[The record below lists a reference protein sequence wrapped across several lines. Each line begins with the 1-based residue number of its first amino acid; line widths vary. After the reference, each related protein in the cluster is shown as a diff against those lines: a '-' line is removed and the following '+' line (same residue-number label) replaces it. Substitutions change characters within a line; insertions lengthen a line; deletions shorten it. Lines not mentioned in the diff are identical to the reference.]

1 MRIVILT
8 FILLLSG
15 WVEAQQISVK
25 SFRKLE
31 NDLSARGKEGRTD
44 QNGDKCAIIKV
55 VTTESGFVFEPD
67 ALGLAGSVRKTG
79 EIWLY
84 VPYGARRLTVKHD
97 KLGILRDYL
106 YPERIEKACVY
117 ELVLTTGRIVTT
129 VEEEISGQWLVI
141 TADPPEAAVYI
152 DDVYEATT
160 EGIVQK
166 FVSLGRHNYRVDH
179 ALYHPEAGQVE
190 VSAGQKAEL
199 EIQLKPAFGYIEVSS
214 KPEPGARV
222 IIDGK
227 EVGVTPYRSEALTR
241 GEHRIEVL
249 KALYQPVQK
258 IITVK
263 DGETVQAVMELAANY
278 GEVRLEALPEAELW
292 VNNEQKGKGQW
303 NGRLNAGI
311 YVIEVRLAAHRTVR
325 QSLEVKAGESYSL
338 ALPQPQPIYGTLNIS
353 SIPGKAMIRLNGK
366 EYGLT
371 PLVIKEVLIGKQ
383 LLELSKSGYA
393 TVRQEVTVEEGKI
406 LPVRLKLS
414 SGCGITIRT
423 DKEGDSLYV
432 DGKPAGVSPQKLEL
446 AYGTHLI
453 GAKREKEY
461 IEREVQLSGESGGTE
476 FMLAFGLS
484 GKVRWAA
491 SVTEKQKQV
500 LSRLIDRMVKVEGG
514 TFRMGATP
522 EQGYFTTLNEQ
533 PLHTVALSDYYI
545 GKYEVTQAEWQAVT
559 GNNPA
564 LFKGENFPVER
575 VSRTDCETF
584 IRRLNQ
590 LTGLRFNLP
599 TEAQWEYAARGGK
612 KSGGYIYAGGNT
624 LQTVAWYADNA
635 QERTHAV
642 GQKSPN
648 ELGLYDMSGNVWEW
662 CRDVYGDYQALS
674 QANPTGPVRGEKF
687 VFRGGCWNEEAGS
700 CRVALRNYWTSDY
713 RHSVLGLRLVLE

>member
-1 MRIVILT
+1 MRMVILT

-31 NDLSARGKEGRTD
+31 SDLSARGKEGRTD

-67 ALGLAGSVRKTG
+67 ALGLAGSVKKTG

-84 VPYGARRLTVKHD
+84 VPYGAKRLTIKHD
-97 KLGILRDYL
+97 KLGVLRDYF

-129 VEEEISGQWLVI
+129 VEEDISGQWLVI
-141 TADPPEAAVYI
+141 TADPPEATVYI
-152 DDVYEATT
+152 DDVYEAAT

-166 FVSLGRHNYRVDH
+166 FVSLGRHTYRVAH
-179 ALYHPEAGQVE
+179 ALYHPAAGQVE
-190 VSAGQKAEL
+190 VNTGQKAEL

-214 KPEPGARV
+214 KPESGARV

-227 EVGVTPYRSEALTR
+227 EVGVTPYRSEALTS

-249 KALYQPVQK
+249 KTLYQPVQK

-311 YVIEVRLAAHRTVR
+311 YVIEVRLAAHRTLR

-338 ALPQPQPIYGTLNIS
+338 VLPQPQPIYGTLNIS

-371 PLVIKEVLIGKQ
+371 PLVIQEVLIGKH

-393 TVRQEVTVEEGKI
+393 TVCQEVTVEEGKI

-432 DGKPAGVSPQKLEL
+432 DGKPAGVSPLKLEL

-461 IEREVQLSGESGGTE
+461 IEREMQLSGESGETE

-522 EQGYFTTLNEQ
+522 EQGYFTTLNEK
-533 PLHTVALSDYYI
+533 PVHTVALSDYYI

-674 QANPTGPVRGEKF
+674 QTNPTGPVRGEKF

>member
-31 NDLSARGKEGRTD
+31 SDLSARGKEGRTD

-84 VPYGARRLTVKHD
+84 VPYGARRLTIKHD

-106 YPERIEKACVY
+106 YPEQIEKACVY
-117 ELVLTTGRIVTT
+117 ELVLTTGRIVTA
-129 VEEEISGQWLVI
+129 VEEDISGQWLVI
-141 TADPPEAAVYI
+141 TADPPEATVYI

-160 EGIVQK
+160 EGMVQK

-190 VSAGQKAEL
+190 VHAGQKAEL
-199 EIQLKPAFGYIEVSS
+199 EIQLRPAFGYIEVSS

-227 EVGVTPYRSEALTR
+227 EVGVTPYQSEALAR
-241 GEHRIEVL
+241 GEHRVEVL
-249 KALYQPVQK
+249 KALYQPAQK

-278 GEVRLEALPEAELW
+278 GEVQLEALPEAELW

-303 NGRLNAGI
+303 KGRLNAGI
-311 YVIEVRLAAHRTVR
+311 YVVEARLAAHRTLR

-338 ALPQPQPIYGTLNIS
+338 VLPQPQPIYGTLNIS

-371 PLVIKEVLIGKQ
+371 PLVIQEVLIGKQ

-393 TVRQEVTVEEGKI
+393 TVCQEVTVEEGKI

-414 SGCGITIRT
+414 SGCVITIRT
-423 DKEGDSLYV
+423 DQEGDSLYM
-432 DGKPAGVSPQKLEL
+432 DGKPAGVSPQKLAL
-446 AYGTHLI
+446 AYGTHFI
-453 GAKREKEY
+453 RAKRGEEC
-461 IEREVQLSGESGGTE
+461 IEREVQLSGEGGETE
-476 FMLAFGLS
+476 FTLTFGLS

-491 SVTEKQKQV
+491 SVTEKQKQI

-522 EQGYFTTLNEQ
+522 EQGYFITLNEQ
-533 PLHTVALSDYYI
+533 PVHTVVLSDYYI
-545 GKYEVTQAEWQAVT
+545 GKYEVTQSEWQAVM

-575 VSRTDCETF
+575 VSRTDCEIF

-612 KSGGYIYAGGNT
+612 ESGGYIYAGGNT
-624 LQTVAWYADNA
+624 VQTVAWYTDNS

-642 GQKSPN
+642 GQKLPN

-662 CRDVYGDYQALS
+662 CQDVYGDYQAVL
-674 QANPTGPVRGEKF
+674 QTNPTGPVQGEKF